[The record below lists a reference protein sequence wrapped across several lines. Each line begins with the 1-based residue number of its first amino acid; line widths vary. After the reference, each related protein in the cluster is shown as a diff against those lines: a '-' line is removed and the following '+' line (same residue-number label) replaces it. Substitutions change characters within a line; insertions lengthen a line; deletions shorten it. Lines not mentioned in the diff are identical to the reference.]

1 MSAVN
6 KILIAN
12 RGEISLRVI
21 RTARDLGLSTV
32 SVYTPIDHGAA
43 HAYAA
48 EQAYAIDSYLDIPA
62 LIEAATSAGA
72 DAVHPGYGFLSE
84 RAEFAAACR
93 DAGLTFIGPPAEV
106 IAALG
111 RKDAARELAVAAEV
125 PVLPDYRL
133 GASDLLFPVL
143 VKAAAGGGG
152 KGMRIVREP
161 DALADALESA
171 RREAKSAFGDD
182 TMLIERFIER
192 GRHVEV
198 QILADE
204 HGGVVHLG
212 ERDCSVQRRH
222 QKIIEESPAP
232 HLAPDLREQLLAA
245 AVRLAAKVGYVNA
258 GTVEFLVTEDEF
270 FFLEMNTRLQV
281 EHSVTEAVTG
291 LDLVALQIAVADGQ
305 LLPFDQDAVRLS
317 GHAIEARVYAEDAE
331 HGFLPQPGPTG
342 VVKWPD
348 PPVRV
353 DTALRS
359 FDTVSASYD
368 PMIAKLTVHEST
380 RDLAAA
386 ALAEAVAD
394 TRIDTLTTNLSFLH
408 TVLTSYEFHAG
419 QVHTSWLDQH
429 PDLPFHLQLSPD
441 GASPFD
447 LRDGWRLGG
456 PPVLSRPADLEQGR
470 AEDTAV
476 KVSDG
481 LVRAPM
487 PGTVLAIKVSPGQ
500 QVQAGEPLGV
510 LEAMKMEHTLT
521 APHDGEVESV
531 EVSVGDQIPLSAVLF
546 KVVAR

>member
-1 MSAVN
+1 MK

-32 SVYTPIDHGAA
+32 SVFTPIDQGAA
-43 HAYAA
+43 HTLAA
-48 EQAYAIDSYLDIPA
+48 DQTCEVDSYLNIPA
-62 LIEAATSAGA
+62 LIEAAQSTGA
-72 DAVHPGYGFLSE
+72 DAIHPGYGFLSE

-93 DAGLTFIGPPAEV
+93 SAGITFIGPPAEV
-106 IAALG
+106 ISALG
-111 RKDAARELAVAAEV
+111 RKDAAREIALAAEV
-125 PVLPDYRL
+125 PVIPDYHVD
-133 GASDLLFPVL
+133 ATDLVFPVL

-152 KGMRIVREP
+152 KGMRIVRETA
-161 DALADALESA
+161 DLAEALASA
-171 RREAKSAFGDD
+171 RREATSAFGDD
-182 TMLIERFIER
+182 TMLIERFVEH

-198 QILADE
+198 QILADT
-204 HGGVVHLG
+204 HGTVVHLG

-232 HLAPDLREQLLAA
+232 ELPPALRSGLLDA

-258 GTVEFLVTEDEF
+258 GTVEFLVAGEEF

-291 LDLVALQIAVADGQ
+291 LDLVALQISIADGRP
-305 LLPFDQDAVRLS
+305 LPFDQADVHLN

-342 VVKWPD
+342 VVRWPGH
-348 PPVRV
+348 PVRV

-368 PMIAKLTVHEST
+368 PMIAKLTVHEPT
-380 RDLAAA
+380 REQAAA
-386 ALAEAVAD
+386 SLAKAVAE
-394 TRIDTLTTNLSFLH
+394 TRIDTLTTNLGFLH
-408 TVLTSYEFHAG
+408 TVLSSYEFG
-419 QVHTSWLDQH
+419 SVKIHTSWLDQH
-429 PDLPFHLQLSPD
+429 PDLPFHPRLSPD
-441 GASPFD
+441 GNSPFD

-456 PPVLSRPADLEQGR
+456 PPALSRPADLDEGVVR
-470 AEDTAV
+470 GAAAES
-476 KVSDG
+476 SDG

-487 PGTVLAIKVSPGQ
+487 PGTVLAIKVAVGQ
-500 QVQAGEPLGV
+500 QVKAGEALGV

-521 APHDGEVESV
+521 APHDGEVTTID
-531 EVSVGDQIPLSAVLF
+531 VSVGDQIPLSAVLF
-546 KVVAR
+546 KVVAQ